1 MLTYSIFSI
10 LDYNLSMRLL
20 ADMTLM
26 SQTD

>member
-1 MLTYSIFSI
+1 MLPYSIFSI